1 MDACRASSCCRE
13 AKNAPWMEVP
23 VVPSEKVTRVVP
35 VPILATVVVAGA
47 VVPQATPGVPPRRWR
62 SWISS
67 PQRRLTRLNIP
78 WTNEPLPHNTTN
90 HSIFSTGFPRTG
102 KFRSCFTHIML
113 KFEKILHQ
121 IYIYI
126 FIFEKN
132 KIFNYK
138 KSKLPSSFLL
148 NDYFFLMNQ

>member
-1 MDACRASSCCRE
+1 MNSIEYGMFTDMDACRASSCCRG
-13 AKNAPWMEVP
+13 ARNAPWMEVP

-47 VVPQATPGVPPRRWR
+47 AVVPQAAQGVPPRRWR

-67 PQRRLTRLNIP
+67 PQRRPTRLNIP

-102 KFRSCFTHIML
+102 KFRIFKIWR
-113 KFEKILHQ
+113 KFFVIDNIWEIS
-121 IYIYI
+121 
-126 FIFEKN
+126 F
-132 KIFNYK
+132 
-138 KSKLPSSFLL
+138 PSFLL
-148 NDYFFLMNQ
+148 NNY